1 MPVLPTCIVSVAP
14 PELLMGERTD
24 EAVAEA
30 EAEAV
35 AVAVAAP
42 AVPFSLSNADNKA
55 GVPEGGRLYCCCCG
69 VAATA
74 QSLSYVTDASP
85 LSVLA
90 LALSP
95 TISQSLSLP
104 PLPPICCSKFALL
117 LLLLSPPDKRLRE
130 LSCRC

>member
-30 EAEAV
+30 EA
-35 AVAVAAP
+35 VAVAAP
-42 AVPFSLSNADNKA
+42 AVPFSLSNADNNA

-90 LALSP
+90 LASALPP

-117 LLLLSPPDKRLRE
+117 LLLLLVSPPDKRLRE